1 MTPEALAFVVS
12 CTGAARVRGTER
24 VQSLWGGY
32 GELVRVRL
40 EGASRGSVVVK
51 WVRPPRTREA
61 ASSSASDARKKRSY
75 EVEAHFYATYAE
87 AADDWPVPAL
97 LGSVEL
103 GEGRVVV
110 LEDLIDRGFGRRI
123 GRPRENALEA
133 CLRWLAA
140 FHAHFCGR
148 RPDGLWEVGTYWH
161 LATRQDEL
169 GRMTDVRLREQAP
182 LLDRALSGARHLTFV
197 HGDAKADNFCFSS
210 DGTRVAAVDFQ
221 YVGGGVGVKDV
232 AYLLDGMPEGDERR
246 ALAVYFE
253 VLRARLPSPIAESVE
268 REWRA
273 LYPLAKEDFRRFLDG
288 WVG

>member
-1 MTPEALAFVVS
+1 MTPEALSFVAS
-12 CTGAARVRGTER
+12 CAGASRVCGTER

-40 EGASRGSVVVK
+40 EDASRRTVVVK
-51 WVRPPRTREA
+51 WVRPPRDAGR
-61 ASSSASDARKKRSY
+61 SSSTSDLRKKRSY
-75 EVEAHFYATYAE
+75 EVEARFYATYAE
-87 AADDWPVPAL
+87 ANGDWPVPGF
-97 LGSVEL
+97 LGSAEV

-110 LEDLIDRGFGRRI
+110 LEDLADSGFGRRI
-123 GRPRENALEA
+123 GRPREASLEA

-140 FHAHFCGR
+140 FHAHFYGR

-169 GRMTDVRLREQAP
+169 GKMADALLREKAP
-182 LLDRALSGARHLTFV
+182 ALDRALSGASHLTFV
-197 HGDAKADNFCFSS
+197 HGDAKAENFCFSS
-210 DGTRVAAVDFQ
+210 DGTRAAAVDFQ

-232 AYLLDGMPEGDERR
+232 AYLLDGIHVREEGR
-246 ALAVYFE
+246 AVDVYFDA
-253 VLRARLPSPIAESVE
+253 LRARLPPTVAASVE

-288 WVG
+288 WRA